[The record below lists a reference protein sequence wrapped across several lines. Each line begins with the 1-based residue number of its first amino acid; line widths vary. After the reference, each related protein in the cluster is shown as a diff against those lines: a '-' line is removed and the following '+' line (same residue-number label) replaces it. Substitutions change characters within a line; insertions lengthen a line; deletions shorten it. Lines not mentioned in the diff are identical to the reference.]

1 MFCEWINPSFRGL
14 DEPER
19 NLLAWMNP
27 RRDETSR
34 DNGANSRLKRNQR
47 LSGSFH
53 WSHKKRQNQR
63 ERERDGHTDRV
74 VARGEGTG
82 GNNFEVPHQTQP
94 GNDVQLYQWVSTK
107 CRLWTPQ
114 KTLSLSL
121 SLGSLRCFTK
131 YLSICRI
138 QIQISV
144 IVVPLDNYRFRCQ
157 QYNAL

>member
-14 DEPER
+14 AEPER

-63 ERERDGHTDRV
+63 ETERRTYRQSRCKRDSK
-74 VARGEGTG
+74 G

-114 KTLSLSL
+114 KTLSLF
-121 SLGSLRCFTK
+121 LGSLRCFTK